1 MGTGG
6 GNTRGSKARFG
17 NVRRLPSGRYQARYV
32 GPDGLTH
39 KAHTTFST
47 IGDAETWLAT
57 VRADIVR
64 DVWAA
69 NTLATT
75 QRALTFGTYAEQ
87 WLAARTLE
95 ARTRAHYRSLLD
107 KQLLPRLGS
116 VPL

>member
-1 MGTGG
+1 MGTGKG
-6 GNTRGSKARFG
+6 GKARFG
-17 NVRRLPSGRYQARYV
+17 NVRRLPSGRYQARYF

-39 KAHTTFST
+39 KAHTTFSA

-69 NTLATT
+69 NSSARE

-95 ARTRAHYRSLLD
+95 NRTRAH
-107 KQLLPRLGS
+107 
-116 VPL
+116 